1 MDTLYT
7 ITGGYVRLESFFAK
21 NASVLRKCLNIDFEK
36 NVRRYYQL
44 RIL

>member
-7 ITGGYVRLESFFAK
+7 ISGGYARLDGFFSK
-21 NASVLRKCLNIDFEK
+21 NAALLRKYLNIDFEK
-36 NVRRYYQL
+36 NVRRYYQM